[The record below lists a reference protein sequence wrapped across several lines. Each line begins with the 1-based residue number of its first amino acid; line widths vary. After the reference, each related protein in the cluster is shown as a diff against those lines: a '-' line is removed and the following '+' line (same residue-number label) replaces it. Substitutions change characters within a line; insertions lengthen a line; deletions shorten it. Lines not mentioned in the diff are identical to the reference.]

1 VSADPATF
9 VSVVAPMRNDADIID
24 AFLTDTLKVLRES
37 FDRFELILVDDDSQ
51 DATRARVAASLDA
64 NDSIRLMRLSRPFGM
79 EIAISA
85 GLETTI
91 GDVVVVLMPETDP
104 PELIPEFVARTEE
117 GAGLVFGVRQS
128 RAGQPWFL
136 RLGARA
142 FYWLGNKLLKLGI
155 PPHSTHYRALQRPV
169 VNSVL
174 QIRDQLRYLRTLGA
188 YVGYEGVTVPY
199 QPIARRTPARRK
211 SLAEALSLAVGIIVS
226 NSFVP
231 LTAGAMLALITSLA
245 CFAYAVVAGTRLL
258 LGDAGGVT
266 RWAVVISLL
275 AGVFALLLGILAAYV
290 ARVLGESRGRPL
302 YFVREERSGAAA
314 SAHLHERNVVTDSIR
329 S

>member
-1 VSADPATF
+1 MSADPATF

-24 AFLTDTLKVLRES
+24 AFLTDTLKVLRAS

-51 DATRARVAASLDA
+51 DATRARVAAWLDA
-64 NDSIRLMRLSRPFGM
+64 NDSIRLMRLSRPFGT

-142 FYWLGNKLLKLGI
+142 FYWMGNKLLKLGI

-188 YVGYEGVTVPY
+188 YVGYEGVVVPY
-199 QPIARRTPARRK
+199 EPIARRTPPRRK

-231 LTAGAMLALITSLA
+231 LTAGAMLALLTALA

-258 LGDAGGVT
+258 LGEAGVA
-266 RWAVVISLL
+266 RWEVVIALL
-275 AGVFALLLGILAAYV
+275 AGVFALLLGIVAAYV

-314 SAHLHERNVVTDSIR
+314 SALLHERNVVTDSIR